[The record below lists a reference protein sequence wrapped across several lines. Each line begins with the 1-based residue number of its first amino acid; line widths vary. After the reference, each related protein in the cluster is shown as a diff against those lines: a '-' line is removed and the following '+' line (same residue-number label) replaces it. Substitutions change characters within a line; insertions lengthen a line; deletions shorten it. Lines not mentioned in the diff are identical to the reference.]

1 MQGMQNPITETEIEK
16 FLEGSRLN
24 IQVATIDENGYPNIH
39 PTWFHYDRHSEKLTF
54 VIAFLVLLLLL
65 LLGR

>member
-39 PTWFHYDRHSEKLTF
+39 PTWFYYDRDSEKLY
-54 VIAFLVLLLLL
+54 IS
-65 LLGR
+65 